1 MIALAVY
8 YLVASCQAVLPWTVC
23 DDSISLENTVC
34 INAGEN
40 ATQVLLDYPD
50 GYRPVG
56 SAEQYF
62 LQNVLKE
69 AEDIND
75 GIGMPDLKLAAC
87 LGVCY
92 ILLFVTLWKGVA
104 SSGKVAY
111 FTALF
116 PYVVLFT
123 LLGRGVTLPGGIQIC
138 LHFNV
143 ISDYQLFVYVFS
155 NGRNQI
161 LHYSSMVR
169 TVEHQSLVRGSDA
182 VILFLVSGIRCAIH
196 LLILQWIS
204 AQRLQRRFNHIFY

>member
-1 MIALAVY
+1 MGQFSSKSSVKVWDIAPIFRGKKFCNISSLFINCTSIDITFGSLGVGYGQAIATASVVSYYTCLIALAVY

-40 ATQVLLDYPD
+40 ASQILLDYPE

-123 LLGRGVTLPGGIQIC
+123 LLGRGVTLPGGIT
-138 LHFNV
+138 FW
-143 ISDYQLFVYVFS
+143 YF
-155 NGRNQI
+155 
-161 LHYSSMVR
+161 
-169 TVEHQSLVRGSDA
+169 
-182 VILFLVSGIRCAIH
+182 
-196 LLILQWIS
+196 
-204 AQRLQRRFNHIFY
+204 